1 MQACEMDENRHIHCE
16 TEVKN
21 SSPQITIA
29 FVRYVSE
36 SQTLERTGMELAV
49 SYLYTNPHR
58 PFRCDRLKL
67 KVKPSPRPPFI

>member
-21 SSPQITIA
+21 SSPKITIA

-36 SQTLERTGMELAV
+36 SQTLERTMHGV
-49 SYLYTNPHR
+49 GCVVPLYQ
-58 PFRCDRLKL
+58 
-67 KVKPSPRPPFI
+67 PSLPIQV